1 MYTIGDLA
9 DELNRQEWAVER
21 MLKNRGYLKQ
31 NGEPRKSTID
41 DGLMNKNGLITKLG
55 WSTFI
60 DELGYKET
68 DEDEE
73 DDDDIIDEDDDSAD
87 DDGDWNDDSDDEED
101 DENDWNDYSD
111 DEEMSDEEYNAKLR
125 SELESEGHTE
135 AYIRKAL
142 EIQENEPSTIYE
154 ELSEEDAKEDFCA
167 RLDAA
172 GYSEQTK
179 NFFEALTD
187 SDGIYEDGFFENI
200 ETFDKAFWTGME
212 HYNDESRALDYAEYC
227 WNKHEI
233 IEINE
238 EFESF
243 VREYEPWLKI
253 VPFGE
258 YPEYDADALIDEYY
272 YNDGYKCCSYGDGD
286 EEVVFFYDDEYRSK
300 SSIEDENASDHYDE
314 LKVEAYMEKYR
325 NLSREELQDLLQV
338 LEANHADDA
347 EICACERLLKK
358 R

>member
-31 NGEPRKSTID
+31 NGDPRKSTID
-41 DGLMNKNGLITKLG
+41 CGLMNKNGLITKLG

-73 DDDDIIDEDDDSAD
+73 ADDDIIDEDDDSD
-87 DDGDWNDDSDDEED
+87 DDDDDWDYDSDDEEDDGNDWNDDSDDG
-101 DENDWNDYSD
+101 
-111 DEEMSDEEYNAKLR
+111 EMSDEEYNEKLR

-179 NFFEALTD
+179 NFFEALTNT
-187 SDGIYEDGFFENI
+187 DGIYEDGFFETI
-200 ETFDKAFWTGME
+200 EIFDKAFWTGME
-212 HYNDESRALDYAEYC
+212 HYNDESKALSYAESC
-227 WNKHEI
+227 WYKREI

-238 EFESF
+238 EFENF

-253 VPFGE
+253 VSFGE
-258 YPEYDADALIDEYY
+258 YPEYDADDLISEYY
-272 YNDGYKCCSYGDGD
+272 DDGYKNCSYGDGG

-300 SSIEDENASDHYDE
+300 SSIEDENANDHYDE
-314 LKVEAYMEKYR
+314 IKVEAHMKKYR

-338 LEANHADDA
+338 LEANHADAA
-347 EICACERLLKK
+347 EICACERLLQK